1 MSPEEFDAVCR
12 GLLGAGRDI
21 QWGGEYVYKVGGR
34 MFAVTRPGAGAFSLK
49 VSEIAFEALTAS
61 GRAIPAPY
69 LARAGWV
76 RFADMGKE
84 DGDEIAGLLAQAHAL
99 IAARLTRAKRREL
112 GLE

>member
-1 MSPEEFDAVCR
+1 MTGEEFDAACQ

-34 MFAVTRPGAGAFSLK
+34 MFAVTRPGSGAFSLK

-61 GRAIPAPY
+61 GRASPAPY

-76 RFADMGKE
+76 RFADMADE
-84 DGDEIAGLLAQAHAL
+84 DPEEIAGLLAQAHGL
-99 IAARLTRAKRREL
+99 IAARLTKGKRREL
-112 GLE
+112 GFD

>member
-1 MSPEEFDAVCR
+1 MSPEEFDAACK
-12 GLLGAGRDI
+12 GLLGAARDI

-34 MFAVTRPGAGAFSLK
+34 MFAVTRPGAGGFSLK

-76 RFADMGKE
+76 RFADMANE
-84 DGDEIAGLLAQAHAL
+84 DAEEIAALLSQAHAL

-112 GLE
+112 GFD